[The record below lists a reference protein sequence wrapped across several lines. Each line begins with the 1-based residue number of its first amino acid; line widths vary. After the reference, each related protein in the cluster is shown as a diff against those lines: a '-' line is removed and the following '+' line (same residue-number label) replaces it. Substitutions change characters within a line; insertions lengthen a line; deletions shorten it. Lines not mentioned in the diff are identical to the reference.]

1 MFVKGP
7 WISLFPEL
15 LFFFPNLA
23 ILQSLHWTLNVFAQ
37 LVLGARNCR

>member
-15 LFFFPNLA
+15 LFFFSPIWQFYKAYTGL
-23 ILQSLHWTLNVFAQ
+23 
-37 LVLGARNCR
+37 